1 MASTVQASS
10 FDPFY
15 GRSVCLNLG
24 SLVVIIQDIVGEKC
38 KKLTDSSIVHFLY
51 IDDHTYASFYFIAL
65 NDTSQS
71 SKHKT
76 KSKI

>member
-1 MASTVQASS
+1 
-10 FDPFY
+10 
-15 GRSVCLNLG
+15 
-24 SLVVIIQDIVGEKC
+24 VVIIQDIVGEKC